1 MAENEKLERRKPT
14 VGYAVLTLAGVLAII
29 LGGNL
34 LLAAP
39 IQPMFLIVWLF
50 VVPMCM
56 KLGYTYKEIE
66 NGMMESI
73 KKGMGAVLTIMVV
86 GALIA
91 TWISAGTVPAIIYY
105 GLKIINPGIFL
116 LAAFVL
122 CSMVSLACGTSW
134 GTLGTAGI
142 AMFAVGES
150 LGVPTGMTV
159 GAIVSGAYLGDM
171 MSPMSDSTNVASAAV
186 GTDLIT
192 HCKELAIIGL
202 PVALV
207 TCVIYYFM
215 GMQFATDSFDSSYI
229 DEIIAAISMEFN
241 VGFLAFVPVILLL
254 ALIFLKKPSMLSML
268 VSALVAAAPSFIRAW
283 RRRSA

>member
-142 AMFAVGES
+142 AMFAVG
-150 LGVPTGMTV
+150 
-159 GAIVSGAYLGDM
+159 
-171 MSPMSDSTNVASAAV
+171 
-186 GTDLIT
+186 
-192 HCKELAIIGL
+192 
-202 PVALV
+202 
-207 TCVIYYFM
+207 
-215 GMQFATDSFDSSYI
+215 
-229 DEIIAAISMEFN
+229 
-241 VGFLAFVPVILLL
+241 
-254 ALIFLKKPSMLSML
+254 
-268 VSALVAAAPSFIRAW
+268 
-283 RRRSA
+283 